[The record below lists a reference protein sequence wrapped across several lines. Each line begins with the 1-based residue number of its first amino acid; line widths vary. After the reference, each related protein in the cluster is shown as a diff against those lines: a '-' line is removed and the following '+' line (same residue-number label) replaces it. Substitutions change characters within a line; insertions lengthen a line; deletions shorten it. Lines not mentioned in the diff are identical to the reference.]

1 VYIYSGSH
9 IRGHNNTARI
19 CLSRGCPWNPRCM
32 NVIGHARVSTD
43 EQGRNGYG
51 LDAQRTAIRGECDR
65 RGWTLLRIEEDVRS
79 GRTMKGRPGLGRAT
93 AACDSSEAQALV
105 AAKVDR
111 VSRSAHDF
119 AGLVERAHAGQ
130 WNLVI
135 LDLGVDLSTPMG
147 EAMASVASTFAQLER
162 RLISARTREGL
173 AVARTRG
180 VRLGRPITPVADDA
194 LTHMR
199 RLRDAGLSF
208 AAIAYDLNASPHRS
222 ALGKLW

>member
-1 VYIYSGSH
+1 
-9 IRGHNNTARI
+9 
-19 CLSRGCPWNPRCM
+19 M
-32 NVIGHARVSTD
+32 NVLGYVRVSTD
-43 EQGRNGYG
+43 DQGRSGYG
-51 LDAQRTAIRGECDR
+51 LDAQRTAIRDECGR

-79 GRTMKGRPGLGRAT
+79 GGTMKRRPGLARAI
-93 AACDSSEAQALV
+93 ASCDSNEAQALV

-111 VSRSAHDF
+111 LSRSVHDF
-119 AGLVERAHAGQ
+119 AGLVERARAGR

-180 VRLGRPITPVADDA
+180 VKLGRPATPLSDEA
-194 LTHMR
+194 LVRAR
-199 RLRDAGLSF
+199 RLRAAGLTF
-208 AAIAYDLNASPHRS
+208 AAIADELNAGPHRS
-222 ALGKLW
+222 ALGKSWWPATVSRALR

>member
-1 VYIYSGSH
+1 
-9 IRGHNNTARI
+9 
-19 CLSRGCPWNPRCM
+19 M
-32 NVIGHARVSTD
+32 NVIAYVRVSTD
-43 EQGRNGYG
+43 DQGRNGYG
-51 LDAQRTAIRGECDR
+51 LDAQRSAIRDECDR

-79 GRTMKGRPGLGRAT
+79 GGTMKRRPGLARAI
-93 AACDSSEAQALV
+93 ASCDSNEAQALV

-111 VSRSAHDF
+111 LSRSVHDF
-119 AGLVERAHAGQ
+119 AGLVERARAGR

-180 VRLGRPITPVADDA
+180 AKLGRPATPLSDEA
-194 LTHMR
+194 LMR
-199 RLRDAGLSF
+199 ARQLRAAGLSF
-208 AAIAYDLNASPHRS
+208 AAIADDLNASLHRS
-222 ALGKLW
+222 ALGKSWWTATVSRALR

>member
-1 VYIYSGSH
+1 
-9 IRGHNNTARI
+9 
-19 CLSRGCPWNPRCM
+19 M
-32 NVIGHARVSTD
+32 NVIGYVRVSTD
-43 EQGRNGYG
+43 EQGRSGYG
-51 LDAQRTAIRGECDR
+51 LDAQRSAIRGECER
-65 RGWTLLRIEEDVRS
+65 RSWFLLRIESDVAS
-79 GRTMKGRPGLGRAT
+79 GASTKRRPGLARAL
-93 AACDSSEAQALV
+93 ASCDNGEAGALV

-111 VSRSAHDF
+111 VSRSVHDF
-119 AGLVERAHAGQ
+119 AGLVERARGGQ

-194 LTHMR
+194 LAHMR
-199 RLRDAGLSF
+199 KLRDAGLSF

-222 ALGKLW
+222 ALGKLWWPATVSRALR

>member
-1 VYIYSGSH
+1 MKVMGY
-9 IRGHNNTARI
+9 
-19 CLSRGCPWNPRCM
+19 
-32 NVIGHARVSTD
+32 VRVSTD
-43 EQGRNGYG
+43 DQGRNGYG
-51 LDAQRTAIRGECDR
+51 LDAQRSAIRAECDR

-79 GRTMKGRPGLGRAT
+79 GGTMKRRPGLGRAI
-93 AACDSSEAQALV
+93 ASCDSNEAQALV

-111 VSRSAHDF
+111 LSRSVHDF
-119 AGLVERAHAGQ
+119 AGLVERARAGR

-180 VRLGRPITPVADDA
+180 VRLGRPVTPVTDDA
-194 LTHMR
+194 LAHMR
-199 RLRDAGLSF
+199 RLRDGGLSF
-208 AAIAYDLNASPHRS
+208 AAIADDLNASPQRS
-222 ALGKLW
+222 ALGKLWWPATVSRALR